1 MVGSNQITTGGYCGG
16 MNVLELSVGHPSNPT
31 YGLGGNPPP
40 GDPLLG
46 EPPGGFPPSCGCKL
60 ALLGYWNETSL
71 PWIGGPL
78 ATCTFR
84 NKVASTIY

>member
-1 MVGSNQITTGGYCGG
+1 

-31 YGLGGNPPP
+31 YGLGGNPPL

-60 ALLGYWNETSL
+60 ALLGY
-71 PWIGGPL
+71 
-78 ATCTFR
+78 
-84 NKVASTIY
+84 